1 MTVEEIRVSWGWLAL
16 REPADAA
23 ARAPDLVER
32 LGPHLPAAGLRV
44 IHDLGCGTGG
54 MGRWLA
60 PLLSGPQ
67 HWVVHDR
74 DADLLD
80 VAAADLPGP
89 AADGA
94 AVTVEA
100 RQSDITRL
108 QAGEL
113 DGATLITASALLD
126 MLTRDELA
134 GLVSVCTAAKCPVLL
149 TLSVVGRVE
158 LTPEDPLD
166 ARVAAAFDA
175 HQRREVDGRRLLGPD
190 AVAAAVEQF
199 GRLGADVHVR
209 PSPWRLG
216 ALGGRSGRGVV
227 HRMGGC
233 RVRAADRAG
242 RRERALQAPA
252 FDGGRSRATRRH
264 RGPRRPAGPPPSR
277 SGTGMSRSVWTWAR
291 LAGVAATFAVLV
303 WRLGTGPFIDG
314 VRTVD
319 GQALAAAAGIAVIIT
334 VCCAW
339 RWKIVARGLGI
350 DLPLPTA
357 VGAYYRSQ
365 FLNVTL
371 PGGVVGDVHRGYS
384 HGREVSDVSRG
395 LRAVAWERSAGQVVQ
410 AVLTVVILIALP
422 SPVRSWMPVVAIAL
436 GVAVLGILLLAR
448 VRPAAGHSRWT
459 RVRNTVTADIRD
471 GLLARRSWLAITL
484 LSAVALG
491 GSALTFMIAART
503 AGADASV
510 SRMLPLALL
519 VMLAMVLPS
528 VAGWGPREGA
538 TAWAFAAAGLG
549 ADRGVATAVVYGIMV
564 FVASLPG
571 AAFLV
576 LGWFRRTRLERRA
589 EPSLP
594 ARVKVAVRPDG
605 APHA

>member
-1 MTVEEIRVSWGWLAL
+1 
-16 REPADAA
+16 
-23 ARAPDLVER
+23 
-32 LGPHLPAAGLRV
+32 
-44 IHDLGCGTGG
+44 
-54 MGRWLA
+54 
-60 PLLSGPQ
+60 
-67 HWVVHDR
+67 
-74 DADLLD
+74 
-80 VAAADLPGP
+80 
-89 AADGA
+89 
-94 AVTVEA
+94 
-100 RQSDITRL
+100 
-108 QAGEL
+108 
-113 DGATLITASALLD
+113 
-126 MLTRDELA
+126 
-134 GLVSVCTAAKCPVLL
+134 
-149 TLSVVGRVE
+149 
-158 LTPEDPLD
+158 
-166 ARVAAAFDA
+166 
-175 HQRREVDGRRLLGPD
+175 
-190 AVAAAVEQF
+190 
-199 GRLGADVHVR
+199 
-209 PSPWRLG
+209 
-216 ALGGRSGRGVV
+216 
-227 HRMGGC
+227 
-233 RVRAADRAG
+233 
-242 RRERALQAPA
+242 
-252 FDGGRSRATRRH
+252 
-264 RGPRRPAGPPPSR
+264 
-277 SGTGMSRSVWTWAR
+277 MSRSVWTWAR

-410 AVLTVVILIALP
+410 AVLTVVVLIALP

-471 GLLARRSWLAITL
+471 GLLARRSWPAITL

-503 AGADASV
+503 AGTTAPV

-528 VAGWGPREGA
+528 VAGWGPREGV